1 MIELYLSKVT
11 ESSESEQ
18 AGKLYARVSY
28 KQAMDIH
35 DMAHHMAEHST
46 DFSLGIDQFCA
57 QKSFSCEIFLQKE

>member
-1 MIELYLSKVT
+1 MLEK
-11 ESSESEQ
+11 

-57 QKSFSCEIFLQKE
+57 QKSFSCEIFLQKEW